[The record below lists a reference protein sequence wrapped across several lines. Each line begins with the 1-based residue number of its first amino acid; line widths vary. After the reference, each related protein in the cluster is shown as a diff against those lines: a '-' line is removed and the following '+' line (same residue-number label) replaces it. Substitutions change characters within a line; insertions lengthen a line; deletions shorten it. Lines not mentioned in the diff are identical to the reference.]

1 MRLPGAIYQNFLPF
15 SIRGSVGLLVVA
27 ALLIV
32 GGAGTAQSQSEGG
45 VSPEAARLKAEL
57 AAARQTIAER
67 DALVASY
74 ESQRKLL
81 VGSVAEAVR
90 VSEEQM
96 AASRETELTFQALG
110 VDILSREQGALEQ
123 RLIKAVRDLDIAQQ
137 QLEGAEQALLSLSE
151 SFLTY
156 RTATTASASPE
167 VQQAAEQSLRLSDQ
181 ALRRMQ
187 GNGED
192 EPAVA
197 AGDSQVITVDPSI
210 GLVVF
215 GSGRLDG
222 LRVGT
227 PVTISRQE
235 RPIFTAMV
243 VDVRDSI
250 AGALLQEKVADVE
263 EVLVGDGVKLH
274 PNQPNL

>member
-1 MRLPGAIYQNFLPF
+1 M
-15 SIRGSVGLLVVA
+15 LVVA
-27 ALLIV
+27 GLLS
-32 GGAGTAQSQSEGG
+32 AGHSGFGQAQPDAGQSAE
-45 VSPEAARLKAEL
+45 VRRLQDEL
-57 AAARQTIAER
+57 AEAHQMLAER

-110 VDILSREQGALEQ
+110 VDLLAREQGALEQ

-137 QLEGAEQALLSLSE
+137 QLESAEQALLSLSE
-151 SFLTY
+151 AFLTY
-156 RTATTASASPE
+156 RAATEGSATPE
-167 VQQAAEQSLRLSDQ
+167 VRQLSEQALLLSDQ

-187 GNGED
+187 GQHD
-192 EPAVA
+192 DKAIAVT
-197 AGDSQVITVDPSI
+197 GDSQVITVDSSI

-227 PVTISRQE
+227 PITISRQE
-235 RPIFTAMV
+235 RPIYTAMV

-263 EVLVGDGVKLH
+263 EVLAGDGVKLH
-274 PNQPNL
+274 PNQTNL

>member
-1 MRLPGAIYQNFLPF
+1 MVAVLL
-15 SIRGSVGLLVVA
+15 SVGQTGFTQAQADAGLSPDLV
-27 ALLIV
+27 
-32 GGAGTAQSQSEGG
+32 
-45 VSPEAARLKAEL
+45 RLQDEL
-57 AAARQTIAER
+57 AAARQVIAER
-67 DALVASY
+67 DALLASY

-110 VDILSREQGALEQ
+110 VDLLSREQGAMEQ

-137 QLEGAEQALLSLSE
+137 QLEGAKQALLDLSE
-151 SFLTY
+151 AFLTY
-156 RTATTASASPE
+156 RAATESSASPE
-167 VQQAAEQSLRLSDQ
+167 VRQVAEQSLLLSDQ
-181 ALRRMQ
+181 ALRRLHGQ
-187 GNGED
+187 SSD
-192 EPAVA
+192 ESVAVT
-197 AGDSQVITVDPSI
+197 GDSQVITVDPSI

-227 PVTISRQE
+227 PVTISRQD
-235 RPIFTAMV
+235 RPIYTAMV

-263 EVLVGDGVKLH
+263 EVIAGDGVKLH
-274 PNQPNL
+274 PNQTNL

>member
-1 MRLPGAIYQNFLPF
+1 
-15 SIRGSVGLLVVA
+15 VVA
-27 ALLIV
+27 ALLSV
-32 GGAGTAQSQSEGG
+32 GQTGFTQAQADAGL
-45 VSPEAARLKAEL
+45 SPEVGRLRAEL
-57 AAARQTIAER
+57 AAAQQMLAER

-110 VDILSREQGALEQ
+110 VDLLSREQGALEQ

-137 QLEGAEQALLSLSE
+137 QLESAEQALLDLSE
-151 SFLTY
+151 AFLTY
-156 RTATTASASPE
+156 RAATEASAPPD
-167 VQQAAEQSLRLSDQ
+167 VRQLAEQSLFLSDQ
-181 ALRRMQ
+181 ALLRMQ
-187 GNGED
+187 GQRDD
-192 EPAVA
+192 EVLAVT
-197 AGDSQVITVDPSI
+197 GDSQVITVDPSI

-215 GSGRLDG
+215 GSGRLHG

-227 PVTISRQE
+227 PVTISRQD
-235 RPIFTAMV
+235 RPIYIATV

-263 EVLVGDGVKLH
+263 EVLAGDGVKLH
-274 PNQPNL
+274 PNQTNL